1 MVYEDKGFLS
11 KELCFPIEKTQMLVQ
26 NHISLQIMR
35 DSKCI
40 GKNNN
45 VQVLH

>member
-11 KELCFPIEKTQMLVQ
+11 KELCFSIEKTQILIQ
-26 NHISLQIMR
+26 NHIPLQIMR

-40 GKNNN
+40 AKINN